1 MSFSRPTL
9 QQLIERAQADIDS
22 RLPGTDPR
30 PRHSVRGAL
39 AKNSAA
45 AFHGVYGY
53 LDWLARQLFPDTAEA
68 EYLARHASIWGVT
81 RTPAAAAAGNVT
93 FTGTTGTLIPA
104 GTELQR
110 SDGALYTTDAEATL
124 ASGTITTAVTAAVVG
139 AAGNAAIGTTLTL
152 TSPIAGVNATATVAS
167 GGLAR
172 GADEEDADALRIRL
186 LAVIQAPAHG
196 GNKADYERWAL
207 EVPGVTRAWVYPLEG
222 GAGTVTVRFVRDDD
236 ASLIPDAGEV
246 TTVQNY
252 IDDLRPVTAAVTV
265 AAPTAAPADYTIA
278 LTPNTQAV
286 KDAVTA
292 ELADLHRREAAP
304 GAIFLL
310 SHIKEAISIAAGETN
325 HVLTVPSADITP
337 ATGAIP
343 TLGTITWA

>member
-1 MSFSRPTL
+1 MPFSRPTL
-9 QQLIERAQADIDS
+9 SQLIDRVASDIEA
-22 RLPGTDPR
+22 RLPGSDAHTR
-30 PRHSVRGAL
+30 RSNL
-39 AKNSAA
+39 AVIARVLA
-45 AFHGVYGY
+45 GLAHGEYGY
-53 LDWLARQLFPDTAEA
+53 LDWMARQLFPDTSEG
-68 EYLARHASIWGVT
+68 EYLARHAAIWGVT

-93 FTGTTGTLIPA
+93 FTGTTGVVIPA

-124 ASGTITTAVTAAVVG
+124 ASGTITTAVTAETAG

-152 TSPIAGVNATATVAS
+152 LSPIAGVNATATVAS
-167 GGLAR
+167 GGLAS
-172 GADEEDADALRIRL
+172 GADEEGDDALRIRL
-186 LAVIQAPAHG
+186 LAVIRAPAHG

-246 TTVQNY
+246 TAVQDY
-252 IDDLRPVTAAVTV
+252 INDLRPVTAAVTV
-265 AAPTAAPADYTIA
+265 AAPTAAPVNYTIA

-310 SHIKEAISIAAGETN
+310 SHIREAISIAAGETN
-325 HVLTVPSADITP
+325 HVLTAPSADITP